1 MTIMPDYLYVS
12 PRLTAPTPKAELAT
26 LPVHRHDATRLLDTS
41 QYICLDYNE
50 NPYGAAPKALQL
62 LHSQSHLLAHRY
74 PDPSCLELR
83 HTLANAYNSTPDR
96 IACGNGSDELIAL
109 IARTYAGL
117 GDEIIFSQY
126 GFYSFASATR
136 AAGAIAR
143 EVPADP
149 HTLGADINAILASVT
164 TRTKIVF
171 IANPNNPTGTI
182 LSPQEISKLH
192 SGLPSSVLLVL
203 DAAYADYVPADT
215 AYETGDSLIAAGN
228 VVVLRTFSKVYG
240 LAGLRIG
247 WAHGSEAICAVLNSA
262 RRAFNTSQLAQS
274 AALCALDD
282 RDFVAEIVAKTASTH
297 RQFCQQ
303 LEALNLPYHTGA
315 TGYVLVDFASP
326 DQAERVRTSLREQ
339 HHILVRDVAGYG
351 LGRYLRI
358 GIGTDSQ
365 MQLTIK
371 ALASLV

>member
-1 MTIMPDYLYVS
+1 MPDHLPAS
-12 PRLTAPTPKAELAT
+12 ARLTTAPIPKAELAA
-26 LPVHRHDATRLLDTS
+26 LPVHRHDTTRLLDIS

-50 NPYGAAPKALQL
+50 SPYGAAPKALQL
-62 LHSQSHLLAHRY
+62 LHDHGHLLAHRY
-74 PDPSCLELR
+74 PDPACLELR
-83 HTLANAYNSTPDR
+83 HALANAYNSTTEQ

-109 IARTYAGL
+109 IARTYAGPS
-117 GDEIIFSQY
+117 DEIIFSQY

-149 HTLGADINAILASVT
+149 HSLGADINAILASVT
-164 TRTKIVF
+164 ARTKIVF

-182 LSPQEISKLH
+182 LSPQQIGTLH
-192 SGLPSSVLLVL
+192 RGLPPSVLLVL
-203 DAAYADYVPADT
+203 DAAYADYVPNNT
-215 AYETGDSLIAAGN
+215 AYDAGDSLIAAGN
-228 VVVLRTFSKVYG
+228 VVVLRTFSKAYG

-247 WAHGSEAICAVLNSA
+247 WAHSSEAICAVLNSA
-262 RRAFNTSQLAQS
+262 RRAFNTSQLAQK

-282 RDFVAEIVAKTASTH
+282 PAFVAEVVANTASTH
-297 RQFCQQ
+297 QQFCQQ
-303 LEALNLPYHTGA
+303 LYALGLPYHTGA
-315 TGYVLVDFASP
+315 TGYVLVDFATP
-326 DQAERVRTSLREQ
+326 DKAEQVRTALREQ

-358 GIGTDSQ
+358 GMGTNAQ

-371 ALASLV
+371 ALARLV